1 MLCHL
6 SCHRDTLTFPMS
18 IDKKTAM
25 IERYWHKVGGAL
37 FLEFPVTKRTST
49 SRPRWAAGLIVADL
63 PKRKWE
69 WSEAEAAGF
78 DITIVEGKDIVVI
91 QARAEPT
98 PLGMPLLGQTLFAV
112 ELLKDLRP
120 ASVRGVALCRKE
132 DEDSALRRVF
142 ERFPGMEVVV
152 DEP

>member
-1 MLCHL
+1 
-6 SCHRDTLTFPMS
+6 MS
-18 IDKKTAM
+18 IDKTAM

-37 FLEFPVTKRTST
+37 FLEFPASKRTST
-49 SRPRWAAGLIVADL
+49 SRPRWAAALIVSGL
-63 PKRKWE
+63 PKRKRE

-78 DITIVEGKDIVVI
+78 DTTIVEGKDIVVI
-91 QARAEPT
+91 QAKEDPT
-98 PLGMPLLGQTLFAV
+98 PLGMPLLGQTLFAA

-120 ASVRGVALCRKE
+120 ASVRGVALCRKG
-132 DEDSALRRVF
+132 DSALRRVF

>member
-1 MLCHL
+1 VMLCHR
-6 SCHRDTLTFPMS
+6 SCRRDTLAFPMS
-18 IDKKTAM
+18 IDKIAM
-25 IERYWHKVGGAL
+25 IERYWHKLGGAL

-49 SRPRWAAGLIVADL
+49 SRPRWAAGLIVAGL
-63 PKRKWE
+63 PKRRWE

-78 DITIVEGKDIVVI
+78 DITTVEGKDIVVI
-91 QARAEPT
+91 QAKAEVT

-120 ASVRGVALCRKE
+120 ASMRGVALCRKE
-132 DEDSALRRVF
+132 DSALRRVF
-142 ERFPGMEVVV
+142 ETVPGMEVVV

>member
-1 MLCHL
+1 
-6 SCHRDTLTFPMS
+6 MS
-18 IDKKTAM
+18 IDKTAM
-25 IERYWHKVGGAL
+25 IERHWHKVGGAL
-37 FLEFPVTKRTST
+37 FLEFPLSKRTST
-49 SRPRWAAGLIVADL
+49 SRPRWAAGLIVAGL

-78 DITIVEGKDIVVI
+78 DVTIVEGKDIVVI
-91 QARAEPT
+91 QAKAEPT

-132 DEDSALRRVF
+132 DSALRRVF

>member
-1 MLCHL
+1 
-6 SCHRDTLTFPMS
+6 MS
-18 IDKKTAM
+18 IDKTAM

-37 FLEFPVTKRTST
+37 FLEFPVSKRTST
-49 SRPRWAAGLIVADL
+49 SRPRWAAGLI
-63 PKRKWE
+63 
-69 WSEAEAAGF
+69 
-78 DITIVEGKDIVVI
+78 
-91 QARAEPT
+91 EPT

-120 ASVRGVALCRKE
+120 ASVRGVALCRK
-132 DEDSALRRVF
+132 DDSALRRVF